1 MALSNKIKK
10 DIDTPYSL
18 NNFRK
23 LCEYFEDNNHE
34 LMNLSEDIDNYK
46 DKAVNFKLSKD
57 DGEYL
62 IYLTHKYVDLNL
74 CYRIAQEFKTWDNK
88 HKYHQ
93 DFKEKMQ

>member
-23 LCEYFEDNNHE
+23 LCEWFEDNNHE
-34 LMNLSEDIDNYK
+34 LMNLSEDIDHYK
-46 DKAVNFKLSKD
+46 SKAVISAD

-62 IYLTHKYVDLNL
+62 IFLTHRYVDLNQ
-74 CYRIAQEFKTWDNK
+74 CFQIAQEFKAWDNK
-88 HKYHQ
+88 HKHQQ